1 MLIDTATDFGRRVA
15 QRLENDRLVWLTTVA
30 HDGTPQPSPI
40 WFLWDGRSVLMY
52 SQPNT
57 PKLRHIQRN
66 PNVSL
71 NFDGN
76 GQGGDIVVLTGQARI
91 AESEPPANK
100 LAAYADKYAEMIR
113 RIGMDAETFAKGYS
127 VPVRITLARLRGHL

>member
-15 QRLENDRLVWLTTVA
+15 QRLENERLVWLTTVA
-30 HDGTPQPSPI
+30 QDGTPQPSPI

-52 SQPNT
+52 SRPNT

-76 GQGGDIVVLTGQARI
+76 GQGGDIVVLTGQAHI
-91 AESEPPANK
+91 ADGEPPANK
-100 LAAYADKYAEMIR
+100 LAAYTDKYGEMIR
-113 RIGMDAETFAKGYS
+113 RIGMDADTFAKGYS

>member
-15 QRLENDRLVWLTTVA
+15 LRLENDRLVWLTTVA
-30 HDGTPQPSPI
+30 QDGTPQPSPI

-52 SQPNT
+52 SRPNT

-76 GQGGDIVVLTGQARI
+76 GQGGDIVVLTGQAHL
-91 AESEPPANK
+91 AEGEPPANR
-100 LAAYADKYAEMIR
+100 LAAYTDKYGEMIR

-127 VPVRITLARLRGHL
+127 IPVRITLARLRGHL

>member
-30 HDGTPQPSPI
+30 QDGTPQPSPI

-52 SQPNT
+52 SRPNT

-76 GQGGDIVVLTGQARI
+76 GQGGDIVVLTGQAHL
-91 AESEPPANK
+91 AEGEPPANK
-100 LAAYADKYAEMIR
+100 LAAYTDKYGEMIR